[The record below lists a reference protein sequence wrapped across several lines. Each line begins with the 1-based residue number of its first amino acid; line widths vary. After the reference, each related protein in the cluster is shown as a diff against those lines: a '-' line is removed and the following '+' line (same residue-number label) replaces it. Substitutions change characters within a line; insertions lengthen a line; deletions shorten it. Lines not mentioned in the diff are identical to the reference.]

1 MQEEFELQELEGDE
15 ELSLLETLDHVLDKG
30 LVVSGDITIS
40 VANIDLI
47 YLNLNALL
55 GSVETVNRTL
65 ARRGRRGPDEDPP
78 PRSPEGV
85 EGSAVSPVKSLETGK
100 DVDTESAAKVLLSEH
115 SPASPK
121 PAEPAVEKA
130 HAEESVERLRR
141 VTDRLP
147 ERINVEEGSVEQGLG
162 RLVLTL
168 IELIRRL
175 LEKQAVRRM
184 EGGGL
189 DDSQVEDLGLALMK
203 LEEKMR
209 ELKVQFGIDEDEDLN
224 LDLGPIGRLI

>member
-1 MQEEFELQELEGDE
+1 MSEEFELESFGGEE

-30 LVVSGDITIS
+30 LVVSGDITIA

-65 ARRGRRGPDEDPP
+65 AKRERLAPGPRSEAIERGR
-78 PRSPEGV
+78 EGV
-85 EGSAVSPVKSLETGK
+85 RGEIE
-100 DVDTESAAKVLLSEH
+100 VDTQRAPNVLLSES
-115 SPASPK
+115 SPTPPE
-121 PAEPAVEKA
+121 PAEPVRENARGQ
-130 HAEESVERLRR
+130 ESVEALRH

-147 ERINVEEGSVEQGLG
+147 ERVNVDARSVEQGLAK
-162 RLVLTL
+162 LVLTL

-189 DDSQVEDLGLALMK
+189 TDAQVEDLGLALMK

-209 ELKVQFGIDEDEDLN
+209 ELKGQFGLEDDDLN